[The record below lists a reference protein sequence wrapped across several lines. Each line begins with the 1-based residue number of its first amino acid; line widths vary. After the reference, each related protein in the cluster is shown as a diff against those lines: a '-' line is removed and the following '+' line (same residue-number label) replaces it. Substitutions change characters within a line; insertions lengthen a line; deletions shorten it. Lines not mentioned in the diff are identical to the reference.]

1 MPGKTSRVAI
11 AGGAAPG
18 VGRTIADALL
28 ENGYEVVILTRRS
41 TVDSTS
47 ASTPT
52 NSPGFKK
59 QQNHYTVRPIDYD
72 DISDI
77 LSVLDAD
84 RIDTLISTIP
94 SGLPIIT
101 HLNLLEAAKRSS
113 TVKRYIPSNWGAG
126 DAVNSKVDRFRSKH
140 EALKM
145 LRDADNANGLEFT
158 CILPG
163 QYFMNYLA
171 QGSPKNLHGE
181 AMSGLYDFSIPVD
194 VSGRTAEVGGSGDE
208 PLVFTRL
215 EDLAQG
221 VVQVLEEEKWEYEAT
236 WVVGDVV
243 CWNEVIRLAERI
255 LSESFPMPFRLPH
268 CTMYLDLTRIE
279 SLIRSSHASYTY
291 TTEPV

>member
-18 VGRTIADALL
+18 VGRTIADSLL
-28 ENGYEVVILTRRS
+28 KNGYEVVILTRRS

-47 ASTPT
+47 TST
-52 NSPGFKK
+52 SMMSAGFKK
-59 QQNHYTVRPIDYD
+59 QQDHYTVRPIDYD

-94 SGLPIIT
+94 SGLPTTI
-101 HLNLLEAAKRSS
+101 HLNLLEAAQRSK

-126 DAVNSKVDRFRSKH
+126 DEVNSKVDRFRSKH

-145 LRDADNANGLEFT
+145 LRDVNNNADGLEFT

-181 AMSGLYDFSIPVD
+181 AMSGLYDFTIPVD
-194 VSGRTAEVGGSGDE
+194 VNGRTAEVGGDGNE

-221 VVQVLEEEKWEYEAT
+221 VVQVLEEEKWEYDAM

-255 LSESFPMPFRLPH
+255 LSESALEPFRPPH
-268 CTMYLDLTRIE
+268 TLQNV
-279 SLIRSSHASYTY
+279 
-291 TTEPV
+291 P

>member
-18 VGRTIADALL
+18 VGRTIADALV

-47 ASTPT
+47 ASTST

-94 SGLPIIT
+94 SGLPIST

-181 AMSGLYDFSIPVD
+181 AMSGLYDFTIPVD
-194 VSGRTAEVGGSGDE
+194 MNGRTAEVGGSGDE

-221 VVQVLEEEKWEYEAT
+221 VVQVLEEEKWECEAT

-255 LSESFPMPFRLPH
+255 LSESILTPFRPPH
-268 CTMYLDLTRIE
+268 CRMYPEVATIE
-279 SLIRSSHASYTY
+279 RC
-291 TTEPV
+291 